1 MLAGVLLLAMH
12 QSIFAAIAV
21 SGEVYPL
28 DGGEATQASRLVI
41 GGRSSDGSLTIDQGS
56 TLFSKHAVLGGG
68 SGTQGSVTVT
78 GTGSFWGV
86 NDWLDVGWIGDG
98 ELSIEDNAIVSI
110 GRSTSVVGNA
120 PAGGIIRFDN
130 GTLITP
136 SLLGSLYNLTG
147 TGTIYTNGLIA
158 DGVDIT
164 VRSSFLPSEPF
175 QLNQSPD
182 QNITVYLSPDERG
195 ILGAGFDGT
204 GSLMIEY
211 PHHVDSSYGYIGYHR
226 GSFGTVTVQG
236 EWNIHESL
244 KVGKSGRGVLRIDDE
259 AVVDVQGWTTT
270 GWRTDGGSR
279 IEFNGGEL
287 ITGTLAVGFQELL
300 GTGTIHTQG
309 MIADGYDLVID
320 AQHGTTQTIRLN
332 NQPGQDIQIDLKL
345 DSHYTLGAGYLG
357 AGSLTIRDGVKVVSN
372 DGFISYYGG
381 SSGNAE
387 VSGEGTEWRIHSY
400 LNIGGVGDGILTIRD
415 DALVMTENLWTG
427 FHDED
432 SGKSFINMANGGK
445 FAIKGKLYP
454 TSVTLAEFYEVF
466 IPFSDPLPEVI
477 RYWDAQSNSWSDLF
491 NATLGEDYTLE
502 YFDTGDLAGYTVL
515 TVHTPLPEP
524 NTAAVLWLGL
534 TAFLHQRRGR

>member
-1 MLAGVLLLAMH
+1 
-12 QSIFAAIAV
+12 
-21 SGEVYPL
+21 
-28 DGGEATQASRLVI
+28 
-41 GGRSSDGSLTIDQGS
+41 
-56 TLFSKHAVLGGG
+56 
-68 SGTQGSVTVT
+68 
-78 GTGSFWGV
+78 
-86 NDWLDVGWIGDG
+86 
-98 ELSIEDNAIVSI
+98 
-110 GRSTSVVGNA
+110 
-120 PAGGIIRFDN
+120 
-130 GTLITP
+130 
-136 SLLGSLYNLTG
+136 
-147 TGTIYTNGLIA
+147 
-158 DGVDIT
+158 
-164 VRSSFLPSEPF
+164 
-175 QLNQSPD
+175 
-182 QNITVYLSPDERG
+182 
-195 ILGAGFDGT
+195 
-204 GSLMIEY
+204 
-211 PHHVDSSYGYIGYHR
+211 
-226 GSFGTVTVQG
+226 
-236 EWNIHESL
+236 
-244 KVGKSGRGVLRIDDE
+244 
-259 AVVDVQGWTTT
+259 
-270 GWRTDGGSR
+270 
-279 IEFNGGEL
+279 
-287 ITGTLAVGFQELL
+287 
-300 GTGTIHTQG
+300 